1 MKRFGLW
8 SKLSIIISISQ
19 LLLAIFKEIQN
30 YNKSKNILR
39 KIREDDALCIG
50 YGF

>member
-8 SKLSIIISISQ
+8 SKISIIISISQ

-30 YNKSKNILR
+30 YNELKKHPSKNKR
-39 KIREDDALCIG
+39 G
-50 YGF
+50 

>member
-30 YNKSKNILR
+30 YNKSKKHSSKNKR
-39 KIREDDALCIG
+39 G
-50 YGF
+50 

>member
-8 SKLSIIISISQ
+8 SKISIIISISQ

-39 KIREDDALCIG
+39 KIREDDVLCIG

>member
-8 SKLSIIISISQ
+8 SKISIIISISQ

-30 YNKSKNILR
+30 YNKFKKHPSKNKR
-39 KIREDDALCIG
+39 G
-50 YGF
+50 